1 SIKEDNLNTEEELIN
16 SLESAFKP
24 KYISILS
31 EFRFALGK
39 GFDFE
44 KEFDNL
50 IKPLLEEKFIIKKG
64 KNFILTEDGKSRVG
78 RIFKSIRYRQ
88 SK

>member
-1 SIKEDNLNTEEELIN
+1 LKR
-16 SLESAFKP
+16 AFKM
-24 KYISILS
+24 KYTPTLS
-31 EFRFALGK
+31 EFRFALDK

-64 KNFILTEDGKSRVG
+64 KNFILTEDGKNRVD
-78 RIFKSIRYRQ
+78 RIFKSIRYHQ

>member
-1 SIKEDNLNTEEELIN
+1 MERT
-16 SLESAFKP
+16 FKP
-24 KYISILS
+24 KYIPIPS

-39 GFDFE
+39 GFNFE

-64 KNFILTEDGKSRVG
+64 KNFILTEDGKNRVN
-78 RIFKSIRYRQ
+78 RIFRNIRYHQ
-88 SK
+88 SG